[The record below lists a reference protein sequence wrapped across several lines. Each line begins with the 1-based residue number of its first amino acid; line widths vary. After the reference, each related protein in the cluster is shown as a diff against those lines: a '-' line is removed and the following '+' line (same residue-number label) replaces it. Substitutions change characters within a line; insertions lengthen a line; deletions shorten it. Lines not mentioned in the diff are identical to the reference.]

1 MLKKLFGKKQEV
13 NESQCPYCNSRKIT
27 PAGEWKEG
35 VLPMQCLNCRARYDI
50 LYVPAGYVIEGQ
62 EYRIDKNGHNPTG
75 ITLDISWYEIRM
87 RNRKGMQCPDCQDWY
102 SALYTRAA
110 HPEDAVN
117 DPEAR
122 CWDCAG
128 VDNFFPRNAD
138 ISIPQIW
145 K

>member
-13 NESQCPYCNSRKIT
+13 NEQQCPYCNSRRIK
-27 PAGEWKEG
+27 PAGEWKDG

-62 EYRIDKNGHNPTG
+62 EYRIDQNGHNPNG
-75 ITLDISWYEIRM
+75 ATLDIIWYEIR
-87 RNRKGMQCPDCQDWY
+87 RQDGGELRCRECGDRFR
-102 SALYTRAA
+102 ALYTRAA

-122 CWDCAG
+122 CWECSG
-128 VDNFFPRNAD
+128 IDNFFPRNVS
-138 ISIPQIW
+138 ISIPQIL